1 MRRNENMGLT
11 KQDGKLPGIFH
22 YLAGYDSHH
31 AVRHTYGICRNR
43 SIIANKNGSTRKIE
57 KGQIK
62 NCS

>member
-1 MRRNENMGLT
+1 MGLT

-43 SIIANKNGSTRKIE
+43 SIIAKKKVGAQEQLKRGK
-57 KGQIK
+57 
-62 NCS
+62 

>member
-1 MRRNENMGLT
+1 MGLT

-43 SIIANKNGSTRKIE
+43 SIIAE
-57 KGQIK
+57 KKKVGAQEK
-62 NCS
+62 MKRGK